1 MDFSLSDDQLLIR
14 DTVRDFMHTEVRPHV
29 KDWERTDHFPLDA
42 IKKLGALGCCG
53 MLTPEAYG
61 GAGLDTISYVLM
73 LEEVARVHVAM
84 STALSVTNSAVQLP
98 LQAFAT
104 EAQKSRY
111 LKPLAAGE
119 ILGAFALTE
128 PAAGSDAA
136 AIQCRA
142 VPCSGRPSGR
152 SSESASAGGTVTPD
166 YALGVP
172 VARGTGGRSFSS
184 DINQTGK
191 VGASAPEEL
200 QSSSTSHESRI
211 TSHYLLT
218 GTKTWVTNGSA
229 AGLFII
235 FAKTQPELGGK
246 GITAFLVE
254 PTFPG
259 FHIGRHE
266 DKMGQRS
273 SPSVEIILDNCEV
286 PVANRL
292 GEEGQGLK
300 IALSALDGGRIGI
313 AAQAVGLAQG
323 ALDESVK
330 FARARK
336 AFGKSISEFQ
346 AIQFM
351 LADMHTEIEAA
362 RALLYHAAFQKDR
375 LSPVAPAS
383 SRHSTESTAPPSTR
397 HPEPAP
403 TSVRHS
409 EQSEESLFSSPSHES
424 RVTSHASSSSPGAPG
439 AAVAPGLLGSSSA
452 PVTDGTG
459 GRSFSSDINE
469 SSKVGAS
476 APEELVSSSTS
487 HESRITS
494 HSSRAKLYASEMVNR
509 VVYKAV
515 QIHGSLGYSRE
526 SEVERMYRDARVI
539 SIYEGT
545 SEIQR
550 TIIARDLLR

>member
-1 MDFSLSDDQLLIR
+1 MLNSTLATMDFSLSDHQLLIR
-14 DTVRDFMHTEVRPHV
+14 GTVRDFMHTEVRPHV
-29 KDWERTDHFPLDA
+29 KDWERTDHFPLDV

-53 MLTPEAYG
+53 MLTPETYG
-61 GAGLDTISYVLM
+61 GPGLDTISYVLM
-73 LEEVARVHVAM
+73 LEEVARVHAAM
-84 STALSVTNSAVQLP
+84 ATALSVTNSAVQLP

-104 EAQKSRY
+104 EAQKLRY

-142 VPCSGRPSGR
+142 IATC
-152 SSESASAGGTVTPD
+152 GTVIPD
-166 YALGVP
+166 CAPGV
-172 VARGTGGRSFSS
+172 
-184 DINQTGK
+184 
-191 VGASAPEEL
+191 
-200 QSSSTSHESRI
+200 SSTSYVLS
-211 TSHYLLT
+211 

-229 AGLFII
+229 AGVYLI
-235 FAKTQPELGGK
+235 FAKTQPELAGK

-254 PTFPG
+254 PTFRG
-259 FHIGRHE
+259 FTIGRHE

-273 SPSVEIILDNCEV
+273 SPSVEIILNNCEV
-286 PVANRL
+286 PAANRL

-336 AFGKSISEFQ
+336 AFGKSIAEFQ

-362 RALLYHAAFQKDR
+362 RALLYHAAFLKDR
-375 LSPVAPAS
+375 TSPVAPAS
-383 SRHSTESTAPPSTR
+383 SRHSTESAAPS
-397 HPEPAP
+397 PA
-403 TSVRHS
+403 RHS
-409 EQSEESLFSSPSHES
+409 ERSEESL
-424 RVTSHASSSSPGAPG
+424 
-439 AAVAPGLLGSSSA
+439 L
-452 PVTDGTG
+452 
-459 GRSFSSDINE
+459 
-469 SSKVGAS
+469 
-476 APEELVSSSTS
+476 SSTS
-487 HESRITS
+487 HESRVTS
-494 HSSRAKLYASEMVNR
+494 HSSRAKLYASEMVNH

-539 SIYEGT
+539 SIYEGA

-550 TIIARDLLR
+550 TIIARDLLRHT